1 MFRYF
6 SSGNFTNICAL
17 TNRNCLLVSG
27 KDSIPFLQGLITNQ
41 ILNVRNKGGVYS
53 AFLNS
58 KGRTL
63 YDCFVYHSE
72 ENSFLVE
79 AEKEIIGSL
88 ETHLKRYILRSK
100 VSVRQTDATV
110 WQVWST
116 GEQQKQLH
124 SMSFGDSII
133 TIKDPRHQQMGLR
146 FILAGD
152 AQGFNYTNSST

>member
-1 MFRYF
+1 M
-6 SSGNFTNICAL
+6 
-17 TNRNCLLVSG
+17 LVSG

-79 AEKEIIGSL
+79 ADREIIGSL
-88 ETHLKRYILRSK
+88 ENHLKKYILRSK

-116 GEQQKQLH
+116 GEQQKKLH
-124 SMSFGDSII
+124 AMSFGDSTIA
-133 TIKDPRHQQMGLR
+133 IKDPRNQGMGLR
-146 FILAGD
+146 FILESD
-152 AQGFNYTNSST
+152 AQGFDY